1 MGGRL
6 VRDLMSDKKRVRV
19 FVRDAKK
26 IQGQSWAHE
35 VEIIEVRILIR
46 NITEAKIIL
55 RLGHTPQIAVRRPML
70 IIIAICQADRWMFR
84 YDVF

>member
-1 MGGRL
+1 MVCRIGYYFRFIGRNL
-6 VRDLMSDKKRVRV
+6 TLTAPVRV
-19 FVRDAKK
+19 
-26 IQGQSWAHE
+26 GQLLLSYE

-70 IIIAICQADRWMFR
+70 IIIAIRQADRWMFR